1 MKKFAF
7 SLERVLG
14 YKRQVLD
21 LLKNELGELQARCM
35 ELQRRIDSTD
45 AEFGRTD
52 LLLCERMRRRVTPA
66 EIAAYKSYLAEL
78 NRRAAA
84 LRREKEEAE
93 RAAAEKREEVV
104 RMNGEIS
111 ALDHLKARQLDDYL
125 AGERKEQET
134 LVEEVVSHARIREQ
148 SAAVPHAV

>member
-21 LLKNELGELQARCM
+21 LLKNELAGLQAQVLDL
-35 ELQRRIDSTD
+35 EWRIESGNNDFDNTD
-45 AEFGRTD
+45 H
-52 LLLCERMRRRVTPA
+52 LLVDKMQHGLTPQDM
-66 EIAAYKSYLAEL
+66 AAYKHYLGEL
-78 NRRAAA
+78 NRRILA
-84 LRREKEEAE
+84 LQQEKRKAE

-111 ALDHLKARQLDDYL
+111 ALDHLKGRQLAEYHSQ
-125 AGERKEQET
+125 ERKEQET
-134 LVEEVVSHARIREQ
+134 LVDEFVSHARIREELN
-148 SAAVPHAV
+148 P